1 MDVKSHMPN
10 AGSLLRSP
18 EYKKA
23 LKADLTKNM
32 DAVTASKIVA
42 VQSLASS
49 KDINGA
55 LADPC
60 LIHDVLT
67 LAHTILNQLAQGATG
82 VWKTMFVALHSGLAE
97 QADRVQEDCRHR
109 EIPH

>member
-1 MDVKSHMPN
+1 
-10 AGSLLRSP
+10 
-18 EYKKA
+18 
-23 LKADLTKNM
+23 M
-32 DAVTASKIVA
+32 DAVTASKLVA

-82 VWKTMFVALHSGLAE
+82 VWKTMFFALHSGLAE
-97 QADRVQEDCRHR
+97 QADGVQEDCRHR